1 MVLCILLPVLS
12 WAKDSFGRIKKGLSN
27 SECSR
32 FEFVNIV
39 KSTVFDQVDSV
50 YGSILIA
57 SDGQYDLAL
66 GNDRYTRNNKYLYS
80 YSEENNQVVIE
91 KSSPETDANEQLTF
105 ITRIDEFYN
114 TFTVKKDSLYR
125 LIRKDNITS
134 DVPDSLKLI
143 IESDVMRI
151 KQISYYDINEELNT
165 IVIMRQETDLSCD
178 SSHFTPSFPDSVE
191 TVRF

>member
-1 MVLCILLPVLS
+1 MPILS
-12 WAKDSFGRIKKGLSN
+12 RAEDNFGRIKKGLSN
-27 SECSR
+27 SECSH

-50 YGSILIA
+50 YGSVLIT
-57 SDGQYDLAL
+57 SNGQYDLAL
-66 GNDRYTRNNKYLYS
+66 GNDRYTCNNKYLYS

-91 KSSPETDANEQLTF
+91 RCSPETDANAQLTF
-105 ITRIDEFYN
+105 ITRIDDFYN

-125 LIRKDNITS
+125 LIRKENIIS

-143 IESDVMRI
+143 IDSDMMQI
-151 KQISYYDINEELNT
+151 KQISYYDINDELNT
-165 IVIMRQETDLSCD
+165 IVIMKQETDLSCD
-178 SSHFTPSFPDSVE
+178 SSYFTPSFPDSVE